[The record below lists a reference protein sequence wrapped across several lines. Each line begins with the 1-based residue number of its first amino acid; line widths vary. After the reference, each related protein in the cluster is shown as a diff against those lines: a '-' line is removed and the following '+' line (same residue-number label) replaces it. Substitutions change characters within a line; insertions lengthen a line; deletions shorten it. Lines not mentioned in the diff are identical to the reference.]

1 MSLDKGNYYVV
12 QSFMVT
18 ELKLKGIEKELY
30 AIIWGFSQGD
40 NTFNGSLGYLSEWTG
55 YTKQRICD
63 VLKKMVKRGL
73 LAKKEIFRDGQKLCV
88 YKAVA
93 PENKAE
99 GSKMG
104 LEIDFDYETAKD
116 SSSSEKA
123 LKKASRGLRWK
134 NKKVEVYK
142 QIEANPFALCGSEK
156 TMSEIDKL
164 YERKDTITKEQ
175 FVLQR
180 AMLMEKLGAND
191 GI

>member
-1 MSLDKGNYYVV
+1 MSLEKGNYYVV

-73 LAKKEIFRDGQKLCV
+73 LVKREIFRDGQKLCV

-99 GSKMG
+99 GSEKG
-104 LEIDFDYETAKD
+104 LEIDFDYQMAKD
-116 SSSSEKA
+116 SASSEKA
-123 LKKASRGLRWK
+123 HTRASRGLKWK

-142 QIEANPFALCGSEK
+142 PSEADPFALCGSKK
-156 TMSEIDKL
+156 TKSDIDKL
-164 YERKDTITKEQ
+164 YEQKETITKEQ
-175 FVLQR
+175 FAIQR
-180 AMLMEKLGAND
+180 AMLMEKLG
-191 GI
+191 GK